1 MSISLKLATS
11 LMRWGSRNKK
21 FGHQDCYTASFVR
34 RTEGGISIATR
45 REFED
50 GAGFFLPFAG
60 ALSVEDFAGKD
71 VLDLGCGHGG
81 RTAYYLL
88 HGDPRS
94 ITGLEISFERTSVAR
109 ESAQKLSDDDRM
121 SFAIGFGEALPFSE
135 ESFDIILSYD
145 VFEHVSDLPRV
156 LDECYRT
163 LRPGGRLFALFP
175 PYYGP
180 RAHHL
185 DFITTLPFLHHLFSP
200 RILVE
205 AANTILKEQPQF
217 RDVPVAPPR
226 ISYLKR
232 EVLPGLNGTTE
243 RDFFRMLSRS
253 PFHAEKAAL
262 LPFAWGPGG
271 VVKRVVR
278 NFCRL
283 MLKLPWPF
291 TRDIFAGTIVC
302 VLRKPVRNK
311 NKGSGNE

>member
-1 MSISLKLATS
+1 M
-11 LMRWGSRNKK
+11 
-21 FGHQDCYTASFVR
+21 
-34 RTEGGISIATR
+34 EGGISIATR

-50 GAGFFLPFAG
+50 GAGFFRAFDG
-60 ALSVEDFAGKD
+60 ALSVGDFAGKD

-94 ITGLEISFERTSVAR
+94 ITGLEISFERTSVAG
-109 ESAQKLSDDDRM
+109 ESARKIADDDRLQ
-121 SFAIGFGEALPFSE
+121 FAIGFGEALPFSQ

-163 LRPGGRLFALFP
+163 LRPEGRLYALFP

-200 RILVE
+200 SALVE
-205 AANTILKEQPQF
+205 AANIILKEQPHL
-217 RDVPVAPPR
+217 RDVPVSPPHR
-226 ISYLKR
+226 SYLER

-243 RDFFRMLSRS
+243 RDFFKIISRS
-253 PFHAEKAAL
+253 PFRAERAAV

-271 VVKRVVR
+271 AAKRAVR
-278 NFCRL
+278 AFCRL
-283 MLKLPWPF
+283 MLHLPWPF
-291 TRDIFAGTIVC
+291 TRDIFAGTIMC
-302 VLRKPVRNK
+302 VLRK
-311 NKGSGNE
+311 